1 MTCLVMQRRKFL
13 GLALLVAS
21 GVPRVA
27 RADDAAAATSPIRK
41 LYDQLIAVMQEGQGV
56 PFTQRYN
63 QLAPTIEATFDLD
76 EILQVSVGPSW
87 NTMTPDQ
94 KALLQAAFRHYTIA
108 SYVNSFDSFNGQR
121 FEISPQTRALPSGEQ
136 VVDTKIVPASGDTHV
151 LDYVMRQGPHGWRV
165 VDVLLDGTISRV
177 AVQRSDFRSLLARG
191 GAVALAKSLREKT
204 ADLSGGVG

>member
-87 NTMTPDQ
+87 STMTPDQ